1 MKTHIALFTL
11 ILFVISSCATI
22 SKRRQP
28 SQKSY
33 SDVYDLSLGELETLL
48 SEHLVPQRYEIN
60 TSPQPHY
67 FETTWISG
75 DHPFKPKEVEKTS
88 EEVKYRLI
96 FELFDVTKPEALKE
110 GFPHQTLLRITK
122 EVQVKKPF
130 PGDWEMEP
138 SDGLEEEALLY
149 RVDRLLKLKKASQI

>member
-1 MKTHIALFTL
+1 MKIRVVSSLL
-11 ILFVISSCATI
+11 IVFFIFSCATV

-28 SQKSY
+28 IQKSY

-48 SEHLVPQRYEIN
+48 SEHLYPQHYEIK
-60 TSPQPHY
+60 SSREPHY
-67 FETTWISG
+67 FETSWISG
-75 DHPFKPKEVEKTS
+75 DHPFKPKDISKTS
-88 EEVKYRLI
+88 EATKHRLI
-96 FELFDVTKPEALKE
+96 FELFDVTKPDALKE

-130 PGDWEMEP
+130 PSDWETET

-149 RVDRLLKLKKASQI
+149 RVNRLLKLKIQAQI